1 MGFKRILDAIV
12 DVETIDVYAPQYAMA
27 NWNRSIFNV
36 GITAVERVKRDII
49 FAQQIGVEKIWG
61 VGKRYIKDFYRKN
74 FTRGD
79 FERMF
84 VTFKEFGEWFN
95 GFDKDQSK
103 DYIIYYWSYNAMF
116 DRGAFEE
123 NAKREGVEISRHII
137 KDWKCIM
144 ILAMEIIKDKHSVQY
159 ANWIVET
166 AYTVKNNKDHI
177 LEYITP
183 KGNMRTTAQVVYRFI
198 MNDPS
203 FIELHKGLQ
212 DTQCEAEILKWCQA
226 HKGWTKYNMSPGMGW
241 SIVNSSF
248 KRGEAGHL
256 QDEFAQLTY
265 TNREKFNELFEII
278 TNVTE

>member
-1 MGFKRILDAIV
+1 MSFKKTLDVII
-12 DVETIDVYAPQYAMA
+12 DVETIDIYAPQYNMD
-27 NWNRSIFNV
+27 NWNRAIFNV
-36 GITAVERVKRDII
+36 GITSVERVKRDIQ
-49 FAQQIGVEKIWG
+49 FAQQIGIEKCWG
-61 VGKRYIKDFYRKN
+61 VGKRYIRDFYRKN

-84 VTFKEFGEWFN
+84 VTFKEFTEWFN
-95 GFDKDQSK
+95 GYIEDSK
-103 DYIIYYWSYNAMF
+103 KEYNLEYWSYNAMF

-123 NAKREGVEISRHII
+123 NAKREGVEINSHTIS
-137 KDWKCIM
+137 KWKCIM

-166 AYTVKNNKDHI
+166 AYTVKHSKDKI

-226 HKGWTKYNMSPGMGW
+226 HKKWTLYNSSPGMGW
-241 SIVNSSF
+241 SIVNSEF

-265 TNREKFNELFEII
+265 TNREKFNELFDII
-278 TNVTE
+278 TKVTE